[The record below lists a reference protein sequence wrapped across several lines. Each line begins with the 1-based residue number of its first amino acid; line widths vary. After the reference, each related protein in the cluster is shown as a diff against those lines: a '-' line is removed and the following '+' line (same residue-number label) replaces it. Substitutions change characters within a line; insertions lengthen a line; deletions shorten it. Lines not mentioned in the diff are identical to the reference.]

1 MISKKNT
8 KCLHTIAGLEVG
20 LTDRSDDADKSST
33 EYRMSKSRLIDPRD
47 EMLDFS
53 EVDEQEILRI
63 TEQRRRE
70 AGKPESKSKTTPD
83 NKITREKR
91 NPRNG
96 LLLLYPL
103 NPKAINAEI
112 PIIGFGISFPHSN
125 SARSVKYKVNNVY
138 WEQEFLDSYED

>member
-1 MISKKNT
+1 MK
-8 KCLHTIAGLEVG
+8 VG
-20 LTDRSDDADKSST
+20 LTERGNVADESSS
-33 EYRMSKSRLIDPRD
+33 EYRMTKSRLIDPRD

-53 EVDEQEILRI
+53 EADQQEILRI
-63 TEQRRRE
+63 TEERRQE
-70 AGKPESKSKTTPD
+70 AGKPESKRRTTPD

-103 NPKAINAEI
+103 DPKTINGEI
-112 PIIGFGISFPHSN
+112 PIIGFGISFPSSN
-125 SARSVKYKVNNVY
+125 SAKSVEYKVNNIY